1 MRRRLKLRTPKEI
14 LIKKI
19 LIIFLVINSLPCF
32 ILWFANKQLLPLLL
46 NYSQVEIEKIIN
58 IAINNSTKQE
68 YINKLD
74 SNSLFDISQNNNG
87 DIRYINYNSIIVNE
101 FLDKITN
108 NIQEDLV
115 RVSNGDMS
123 TINGYKSYSNGIVY
137 RISLGVLTNNM
148 LLSNIGPEIPIKLKL
163 VGYINS
169 NVNVSVKEYGINN
182 AIVEL
187 YVKVDVKARV
197 VLPFASQEVLVT
209 NMIPISFKIIQ
220 GTVPEYYQNGIS
232 SNSNLFSLPMK

>member
-137 RISLGVLTNNM
+137 RIPLGALTNNM